1 MEFFG
6 THNSVTGEKGY
17 GFFRFLKYLTRT
29 QKYTIIEQAKTGVKY
44 FDIKV
49 RKTYRGWICTNG
61 LWETEKTM
69 QEIFKEISKNTIHE
83 EVFVGITYDGT
94 LPKEISQRDF
104 LKFIKKSV
112 KRYPNLIVYS
122 ISEMSR
128 KKETEIWCKRGLNL
142 INSYD
147 HRIKENLEEKSRD
160 DKTIVIVDFYDK

>member
-49 RKTYRGWICTNG
+49 RKTYRGWVCTNG

-83 EVFVGITYDGT
+83 EVLVGITYDGT

-122 ISEMSR
+122 ISEISG
-128 KKETEIWCKRGLNL
+128 KKETEIWSKRGLNL

-147 HRIKENLEEKSRD
+147 HQMKENLEEKSRD